1 MKYIFI
7 TISLLFTNLLVFATN
22 YHVGPSQV
30 YTTISDAPLEL
41 LQAGDTLFIHY
52 RSTPYLDKFVIGAS
66 GTISQP
72 IVVFGVTDG
81 SGNLPMLSG
90 DGATTRTQLDYWSEV
105 RGIIKI
111 GGTSTPADN
120 ASHIIIEN
128 LDIRTARPGYFFDD
142 DNGNNQ
148 EYAMNAAAIFIEKGD
163 DITLRNVTM
172 HDCGNGLFVSS
183 QSANILVEYCY
194 LYDNGIESSIY
205 EHNSYT
211 ESDGIT
217 FQFNKYGK
225 LRTNCLGNNLK
236 DRSKGTVIRYNW
248 IEGGN
253 RQLDLVES
261 DYASYYNDPKYNST
275 YVYNNVLVE
284 MPGEGNR
291 QIVHYGGDGGN
302 QTYYRK
308 GTLYFYNNTVASY
321 LPGNNTLF
329 RLSSSGESIDAR
341 NNLLYALATSGSFEI
356 SSDAKGVVNLH
367 NNWIKSGWIA
377 SIASSGG
384 VVNDVSGNI
393 VGTTPGVV
401 NLNGMDF
408 NIASGSPLINA
419 AGSLNSSVP
428 IALEPNYEFIT
439 DSTYNTRSNFNDI
452 GAFAYH
458 LTTKVDNH
466 FITPSITVFP
476 NPTSGQFS
484 ILLPDSFKGAIL
496 TVRNTL
502 GQLILSKII
511 DNTIIQTVTIDD
523 NPGVYWVK
531 IETKE
536 KQFLVSKIIKY

>member
-1 MKYIFI
+1 MKNTFI
-7 TISLLFTNLLVFATN
+7 IVGLLFTHFLVFATN
-22 YHVGPSQV
+22 YHVGPSQT
-30 YTTISDAPLEL
+30 YTTISAAPIEL
-41 LQAGDTLFIHY
+41 LQAGDTIFIHY
-52 RSTPYLDKFVIGAS
+52 KATPYSDKFVIGAT
-66 GTISQP
+66 GTASQP
-72 IVVFGVTDG
+72 VVVYGIAN
-81 SGNLPMLSG
+81 GNGDLPMLSG
-90 DGATTRTQLDYWSEV
+90 DGATTRTQLDFWSET

-111 GGTSTPADN
+111 GGTSTPSDN

-128 LDIRTARPGYFFDD
+128 LDISTARTGYFFDD

-148 EYAMNAAAIFIEKGD
+148 EYAQNAAAIFIEKGD
-163 DITLRNVTM
+163 NITLRNITM
-172 HDCGNGLFVSS
+172 HDCGNGLFVAS
-183 QSANILVEYCY
+183 QSSNVLVEYCY

-217 FQFNKYGK
+217 FQFNKYGR

-253 RQLDLVES
+253 RQLDLVDS

-302 QTYYRK
+302 ENYYRK

-329 RLSSSGESIDAR
+329 RLSSTGESVDAR

-356 SSDAKGVVNLH
+356 SSDAKGVVNLQ

-377 SIASSGG
+377 SIASAGG

-393 VGTTPGVV
+393 TGTAPGVV
-401 NLNGMDF
+401 DLNGMDF
-408 NIASGSPLINA
+408 NIAAGSPLINA
-419 AGSLNSSVP
+419 ATSSLGVT
-428 IALEPNYEFIT
+428 AVLEPKYEFTT
-439 DSTYNTRSNFNDI
+439 DSTYVSRLHFNDI

-458 LTTKVDNH
+458 SPVKVNH
-466 FITPSITVFP
+466 PPIIPSIAVFP
-476 NPTSGQFS
+476 NPTSGQFN
-484 ILLPDSFKGAIL
+484 ILLPVSFKGAML
-496 TVRNTL
+496 TVHNSL
-502 GQLILSKII
+502 GQVVWSQEL
-511 DNTIIQTVTIDD
+511 DGNTIQSVAIEGEL
-523 NPGVYWVK
+523 GVYWVK
-531 IETKE
+531 VEQNGKPLLT
-536 KQFLVSKIIKY
+536 SKIIKY

>member
-1 MKYIFI
+1 MD
-7 TISLLFTNLLVFATN
+7 IS
-22 YHVGPSQV
+22 
-30 YTTISDAPLEL
+30 
-41 LQAGDTLFIHY
+41 
-52 RSTPYLDKFVIGAS
+52 
-66 GTISQP
+66 
-72 IVVFGVTDG
+72 
-81 SGNLPMLSG
+81 
-90 DGATTRTQLDYWSEV
+90 
-105 RGIIKI
+105 
-111 GGTSTPADN
+111 
-120 ASHIIIEN
+120 
-128 LDIRTARPGYFFDD
+128 TARTGYFFDD

-148 EYAMNAAAIFIEKGD
+148 EYAQNAAAIFIEKGD
-163 DITLRNVTM
+163 NITLRNITM
-172 HDCGNGLFVSS
+172 HDCGNGLFVAS
-183 QSANILVEYCY
+183 QSSNVLVEYCY

-253 RQLDLVES
+253 RQLDLVDS
-261 DYASYYNDPKYNST
+261 DDSSYYNDSKYNST

-302 QTYYRK
+302 ENYYRK

-356 SSDAKGVVNLH
+356 SSDAKGVVDLQ

-377 SIASSGG
+377 SIASNGG

-393 VGTTPGVV
+393 TGTAPGVV
-401 NLNGMDF
+401 DLNGMDF

-419 AGSLNSSVP
+419 ATSSLGVT
-428 IALEPNYEFIT
+428 ATLEPKYELTT
-439 DSTYNTRSNFNDI
+439 DSTYASRLHFNDI
-452 GAFAYH
+452 GAYAYH
-458 LTTKVDNH
+458 SPVKVDKQVVNL
-466 FITPSITVFP
+466 SMTVFP
-476 NPTSGQFS
+476 NPTSGQFNV
-484 ILLPDSFKGAIL
+484 LLPTSFKGAVL

-502 GQLILSKII
+502 GQLILSKEL
-511 DNTIIQTVTIDD
+511 DESTIQSIVIEA
-523 NPGVYWVK
+523 NSGIYWVK
-531 IETKE
+531 IEANE
-536 KQFLVSKIIKY
+536 KQLLTSKIIKY